1 MFFNLDSSRLT
12 YVNPLL
18 FAAFFATNI
27 YAHLDPWIC
36 IVIPYNEL
44 RNMRVKEVASACRQ

>member
-1 MFFNLDSSRLT
+1 MFFYLDRSRLA

-18 FAAFFATNI
+18 FATFLATNI
-27 YAHLDPWIC
+27 YAHSNPWIC